1 MSINVIVDMC
11 VLLRLLSSVQH
22 GSPVPVPNVLEQGE
36 WLVSEGIREK
46 RLAVTRT
53 ALMEQLT
60 ETEAFEAKANLKVC
74 KLRGRGGEGVVGGEG
89 RTAGERRERG
99 RGEEG
104 EREGREGGEG
114 KEW

>member
-22 GSPVPVPNVLEQGE
+22 GSPVPVPNVMEQGE

-60 ETEAFEAKANLKVC
+60 ETEALEAKANLKVC
-74 KLRGRGGEGVVGGEG
+74 KLRGRGGEGNE
-89 RTAGERRERG
+89 AGERRERG
-99 RGEEG
+99 RGERQG
-104 EREGREGGEG
+104 RAREEILCTEQVE
-114 KEW
+114 KSAF